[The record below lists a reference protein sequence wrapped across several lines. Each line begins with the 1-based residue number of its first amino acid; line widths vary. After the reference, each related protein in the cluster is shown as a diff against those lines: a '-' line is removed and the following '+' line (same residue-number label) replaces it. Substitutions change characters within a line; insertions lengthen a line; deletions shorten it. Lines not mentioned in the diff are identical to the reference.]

1 MTVSLLYIVVPT
13 ILVLGVLIF
22 YINSRNKVVMKEIGE
37 LKTQLE
43 KMDNVPVPQVTDA
56 VQQTVPEQLQDVYEN
71 TEEQTETEG
80 DGNKEEKDAVD
91 DQITDIAASAY
102 NTGKSGKIYTKEEL
116 ELLIKE

>member
-1 MTVSLLYIVVPT
+1 MTISLLYIVVPT
-13 ILVLGVLIF
+13 ILVLAVLIY

-43 KMDNVPVPQVTDA
+43 KMDNVPVS
-56 VQQTVPEQLQDVYEN
+56 LNQDLYQESDKN
-71 TEEQTETEG
+71 YDLEG
-80 DGNKEEKDAVD
+80 DAEEKIEAKETGEEEEKDAVGD
-91 DQITDIAASAY
+91 SITDNAASAY